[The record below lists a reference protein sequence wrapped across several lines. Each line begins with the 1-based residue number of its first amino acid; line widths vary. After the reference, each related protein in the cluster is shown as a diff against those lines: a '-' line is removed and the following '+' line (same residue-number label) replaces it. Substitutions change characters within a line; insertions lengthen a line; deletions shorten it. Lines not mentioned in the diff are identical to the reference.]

1 MFPVIIYVAFV
12 LRHAQVCCLYSGYS
26 PRSLISHS
34 VIDPKKYREQIPCNQ
49 YRICIGQHLLTD
61 RDVVQ
66 CDNENPTEAH
76 HYSIT
81 VPS

>member
-1 MFPVIIYVAFV
+1 MFLVIIRIAFILQHV
-12 LRHAQVCCLYSGYS
+12 QVCCLYSGYS
-26 PRSLISHS
+26 PQSWIGYA

-49 YRICIGQHLLTD
+49 HRICIGQHLLTN

-66 CDNENPTEAH
+66 CDNENPTQAH
-76 HYSIT
+76 HCSIT